1 MQLADPDDIFS
12 LITQTDTVTSN
23 GRPYTNTYDAGL
35 RQFTRRSPAGREMVS
50 TIDELG
56 RVRSVQLDPALAPVT
71 YAYDVQ
77 GRPTEIA
84 QGTQRWTYTYD
95 ALSRPITRTD
105 AAENQLQFAYDDTDR
120 LTQVTLASG
129 RTYNYSYDVNGNV
142 VQIIMPS
149 NAVHDLGYT
158 SLNLDAGYTPP
169 DNASLSRS
177 YNLDRQWTSTLLP
190 SGRTVDS
197 GYDSAGRPTGLSY
210 PEAAT
215 SYTYADTTDRASE
228 LLRNPT
234 GAGTAQSIGFSYEGN
249 LVTEMIWSGGAQG
262 IFTYTWDDNFFLAGL
277 ELASGADTVTVPF
290 SRDLDGAITGN
301 GPFAV
306 TRDGPLRLPSGI
318 GDGALAITYAY
329 DSLGRVASRT
339 HTVDGQ
345 EAYQVG
351 FTYDNLGRIGQKIET
366 IAGTTHTYDYD
377 YAYDVDG
384 QLTEVQRDGTVVED
398 YSYDLNGNGNRTS
411 TFSATASYDTQDR
424 LTELGGVTYT
434 FDADGFLT
442 QRGSDTFTYSA
453 RGELLSASVD
463 GQTITYTYDGL
474 SRRVGR
480 TDTSGTHQYLYGN
493 PGNPF
498 QVTAVREP
506 AGTLHHLLLRRG
518 RTARAFSFSCLV
530 GKAHHVESLAEMGI
544 VAA

>member
-1 MQLADPDDIFS
+1 MALTSAEGRTTTYRVERLSSGEIRRRRTDPTGAQAELLIGTDGRRTLTYPDGTVATLELGPDPRWGMLAPVATTQTVTTPGGRSGTLTAERTVQLADPDDIFS

-77 GRPTEIA
+77 GPPTEIA

-105 AAENQLQFAYDDTDR
+105 AVENQLQFAYDDADR

-190 SGRTVDS
+190 SGRTVDR
-197 GYDSAGRPTGLSY
+197 GYDSAVRPTGLSY

-234 GAGTAQSIGFSYEGN
+234 GAGTAQSIGFSYDGN
-249 LVTEMIWSGGAQG
+249 LVTEMIWSGGPRASSPIPGTTIFSWPAWSLPAGPTRSPFRSPG
-262 IFTYTWDDNFFLAGL
+262 ISMEPSPATLPLPSPATAPSGSPAASGTVPSPSPTPTTPWDGWPAAPIPWTARKPIRLGSPMTTWDA
-277 ELASGADTVTVPF
+277 
-290 SRDLDGAITGN
+290 
-301 GPFAV
+301 
-306 TRDGPLRLPSGI
+306 
-318 GDGALAITYAY
+318 
-329 DSLGRVASRT
+329 
-339 HTVDGQ
+339 
-345 EAYQVG
+345 
-351 FTYDNLGRIGQKIET
+351 
-366 IAGTTHTYDYD
+366 
-377 YAYDVDG
+377 
-384 QLTEVQRDGTVVED
+384 
-398 YSYDLNGNGNRTS
+398 
-411 TFSATASYDTQDR
+411 
-424 LTELGGVTYT
+424 
-434 FDADGFLT
+434 
-442 QRGSDTFTYSA
+442 SA
-453 RGELLSASVD
+453 R
-463 GQTITYTYDGL
+463 
-474 SRRVGR
+474 R
-480 TDTSGTHQYLYGN
+480 
-493 PGNPF
+493 
-498 QVTAVREP
+498 
-506 AGTLHHLLLRRG
+506 
-518 RTARAFSFSCLV
+518 
-530 GKAHHVESLAEMGI
+530 
-544 VAA
+544 

>member
-35 RQFTRRSPAGREMVS
+35 RQFSRRSPAGREMVS

-84 QGTQRWTYTYD
+84 QGTQRWNYTYD

-105 AAENQLQFAYDDTDR
+105 AAENKLQFAYDDADR

-129 RTYNYSYDVNGNV
+129 RTYNYSYDVNGNI

-177 YNLDRQWTSTLLP
+177 YNLDRQWTSTLIP
-190 SGRTVDS
+190 SGRTVNS

-301 GPFAV
+301 APFAV

-351 FTYDNLGRIGQKIET
+351 FTYDNLGRIG
-366 IAGTTHTYDYD
+366 
-377 YAYDVDG
+377 
-384 QLTEVQRDGTVVED
+384 
-398 YSYDLNGNGNRTS
+398 
-411 TFSATASYDTQDR
+411 
-424 LTELGGVTYT
+424 
-434 FDADGFLT
+434 
-442 QRGSDTFTYSA
+442 
-453 RGELLSASVD
+453 
-463 GQTITYTYDGL
+463 
-474 SRRVGR
+474 
-480 TDTSGTHQYLYGN
+480 
-493 PGNPF
+493 PGPF
-498 QVTAVREP
+498 HSP
-506 AGTLHHLLLRRG
+506 AW
-518 RTARAFSFSCLV
+518 
-530 GKAHHVESLAEMGI
+530 
-544 VAA
+544 